1 MLLIVKYS
9 LKIFCQLYNFIA
21 DRIPIPTIYLML
33 TSFSFLSTE
42 NLNIYKKITYNMNF
56 MNSSAN
62 IKQFQLIKFMN
73 ENCEDDHLISKISI
87 VLRRD
92 KIEAPYYMNTKIR
105 LSSCIDRQDNGL
117 IHAMEI
123 LSHNRMYNL
132 TEDKFNEIKSL
143 IIDASPSNDES
154 DQVKIIK
161 DEKKLKIVLTSRND
175 DEFKNLF
182 KDYHELFDKIDNTIV

>member
-1 MLLIVKYS
+1 
-9 LKIFCQLYNFIA
+9 
-21 DRIPIPTIYLML
+21 
-33 TSFSFLSTE
+33 
-42 NLNIYKKITYNMNF
+42 MNF

-92 KIEAPYYMNTKIR
+92 KIEAPYYMNTKIK